1 MHTHDNE
8 VAVYKQY
15 LNTYY
20 TWNGMK
26 PKDHGIWKKVISF
39 YFILLFFFNLFIF
52 FSNVNCIYGK
62 NKK

>member
-8 VAVYKQY
+8 AAVYKQY

-39 YFILLFFFNLFIF
+39 YFILLFFF
-52 FSNVNCIYGK
+52 
-62 NKK
+62 